1 MTTHIDNSI
10 AHSVTTSSAD
20 RAGVLTAAMVAL
32 ALGMSLVFTTGFA
45 HPSALHNAAHDTRH
59 ALGFPCH

>member
-1 MTTHIDNSI
+1 MNTHLDTTT
-10 AHSVTTSSAD
+10 ALGSSE
-20 RAGVLTAAMVAL
+20 RSSVLTAAAVAL
-32 ALGMSLVFTTGFA
+32 ALGLGLVFTTGFA

>member
-1 MTTHIDNSI
+1 MNTHLDNSI
-10 AHSVTTSSAD
+10 ANRGTLTSERS
-20 RAGVLTAAMVAL
+20 GVLAAAGLAL
-32 ALGMSLVFTTGFA
+32 ALGLSLVFTTGFA